1 MELQNFKSIY
11 INKDCTKE
19 SNVSTLKKRSWSNPF
34 GANKT
39 GKSFLMS
46 NSMVLYIHVICY
58 SWTSFKRTCMT
69 KDINLTLSKVKCKH
83 IWESNLRFT

>member
-46 NSMVLYIHVICY
+46 NSMVLYIHVLHVIVG
-58 SWTSFKRTCMT
+58 
-69 KDINLTLSKVKCKH
+69 LASKGPA
-83 IWESNLRFT
+83 

>member
-11 INKDCTKE
+11 ILNKDCTKE

-46 NSMVLYIHVICY
+46 NSMVLYIHVTCY
-58 SWTSFKRTCMT
+58 SWTKA
-69 KDINLTLSKVKCKH
+69 SKGPA
-83 IWESNLRFT
+83 